1 MRLKYY
7 LRGLGIGILVTTI
20 ILTIAGHNRNNISD
34 EEIKRRAE
42 KLGMVMKEE
51 QTLFPEKNTE
61 ATKAEENTTEARTET
76 KTESSTEK
84 ETEITTQTP
93 TEPETEATTEAP
105 TEPETEAPTEP
116 ETEASQ
122 PQYITATIT
131 ITRGMYSEAVSQA
144 MQNAGLIDNWVDFN
158 NYLSANGYSESLQT
172 GSYTMN
178 SGMSYQEM
186 AMVLVTR

>member
-7 LRGLGIGILVTTI
+7 LRGLGIGVLVTTI
-20 ILTIAGHNRNNISD
+20 ILTIAGNKGNKISD

-61 ATKAEENTTEARTET
+61 G
-76 KTESSTEK
+76 STE
-84 ETEITTQTP
+84 ES
-93 TEPETEATTEAP
+93 TEAT
-105 TEPETEAPTEP
+105 
-116 ETEASQ
+116 Q
-122 PQYITATIT
+122 PQYVTATIT
-131 ITRGMYSEAVSQA
+131 VTKGMYSEAVSQA
-144 MQNAGLIDNWVDFN
+144 MQSAGLIGNWVDFN
-158 NYLSANGYSESLQT
+158 NYLSANGYSERLQT

>member
-7 LRGLGIGILVTTI
+7 LRGLGIGVLVTTI
-20 ILTIAGHNRNNISD
+20 ILTIAGNKGNKISD

-61 ATKAEENTTEARTET
+61 GSTEE
-76 KTESSTEK
+76 STEK
-84 ETEITTQTP
+84 ETEKP
-93 TEPETEATTEAP
+93 TEKPTEKETEKPTEKPTEKETEKPTEKPTEKETEKPTEKSTEAT
-105 TEPETEAPTEP
+105 
-116 ETEASQ
+116 Q
-122 PQYITATIT
+122 PQYVTATIT
-131 ITRGMYSEAVSQA
+131 VTKGMYSEAVSQA
-144 MQNAGLIDNWVDFN
+144 MQSAGLIGNWVDFN
-158 NYLSANGYSESLQT
+158 NYLSANGYSERLQT

>member
-20 ILTIAGHNRNNISD
+20 ILTIAGHNRNKISD
-34 EEIKRRAE
+34 EEIKIRAE
-42 KLGMVMKEE
+42 KLGMVMNEE
-51 QTLFPEKNTE
+51 QPLFPEKNTDPATAEETTTEVLPETNTE
-61 ATKAEENTTEARTET
+61 ATTEV
-76 KTESSTEK
+76 
-84 ETEITTQTP
+84 P

-105 TEPETEAPTEP
+105 TEPETEAP
-116 ETEASQ
+116 Q
-122 PQYITATIT
+122 PQYVTATIT

-158 NYLSANGYSESLQT
+158 NYLSANGYSERLQT

-178 SGMSYQEM
+178 SEMSYQEM
-186 AMVLVTR
+186 AMVLVSR

>member
-20 ILTIAGHNRNNISD
+20 ILTIAGNKGNKISD

-61 ATKAEENTTEARTET
+61 GSTEE
-76 KTESSTEK
+76 STEK
-84 ETEITTQTP
+84 ETEKP
-93 TEPETEATTEAP
+93 TEKPTEKETEKPTEKSTEAT
-105 TEPETEAPTEP
+105 
-116 ETEASQ
+116 Q
-122 PQYITATIT
+122 PQYVTATIT
-131 ITRGMYSEAVSQA
+131 VTKGMYSEAVSQA
-144 MQNAGLIDNWVDFN
+144 MQSAGLIGNWVDFN
-158 NYLSANGYSESLQT
+158 NYLSANGYSERLQT

>member
-7 LRGLGIGILVTTI
+7 LRGLGIGVLVTTI
-20 ILTIAGHNRNNISD
+20 ILTIAGNKGNKISD

-61 ATKAEENTTEARTET
+61 GSTEE
-76 KTESSTEK
+76 STEK
-84 ETEITTQTP
+84 ETEKP
-93 TEPETEATTEAP
+93 TEKSTEAT
-105 TEPETEAPTEP
+105 
-116 ETEASQ
+116 Q
-122 PQYITATIT
+122 PQYVTATIT
-131 ITRGMYSEAVSQA
+131 VTKGMYSEAVSQA
-144 MQNAGLIDNWVDFN
+144 MQSAGLIGNWVDFN
-158 NYLSANGYSESLQT
+158 NYLSANGYSERLQT

>member
-20 ILTIAGHNRNNISD
+20 ILTIAGHNRNKISD
-34 EEIKRRAE
+34 EEIKIRAE

-51 QTLFPEKNTE
+51 QPLFPEKNTE
-61 ATKAEENTTEARTET
+61 PATAEETTTEVLPET
-76 KTESSTEK
+76 KTEATTEV
-84 ETEITTQTP
+84 P

-105 TEPETEAPTEP
+105 TEPETEAP
-116 ETEASQ
+116 Q
-122 PQYITATIT
+122 PQYVTATIT

-144 MQNAGLIDNWVDFN
+144 MQNEGLIDNWVDFN
-158 NYLSANGYSESLQT
+158 NYLSANGYSERLQT

-186 AMVLVTR
+186 AMVLVSR

>member
-7 LRGLGIGILVTTI
+7 LRGLGIGVLVTTI
-20 ILTIAGHNRNNISD
+20 ILTIAGNKGNKISD

-61 ATKAEENTTEARTET
+61 GSTEE
-76 KTESSTEK
+76 STEK
-84 ETEITTQTP
+84 ETEKP
-93 TEPETEATTEAP
+93 TEKPTEKETEKPTEKPTEKETEKPTEKSTEAT
-105 TEPETEAPTEP
+105 
-116 ETEASQ
+116 Q
-122 PQYITATIT
+122 PQYVTATIT
-131 ITRGMYSEAVSQA
+131 VTKGMYSEAVSQA
-144 MQNAGLIDNWVDFN
+144 MQSAGLIGNWVDFN
-158 NYLSANGYSESLQT
+158 NYLSANGYSERLQT

>member
-20 ILTIAGHNRNNISD
+20 ILTIAGHNRNKISD
-34 EEIKRRAE
+34 EEIKIRAE

-51 QTLFPEKNTE
+51 QPLFPEKNTE
-61 ATKAEENTTEARTET
+61 PATAEETTTEVLPET
-76 KTESSTEK
+76 KTEATTEV
-84 ETEITTQTP
+84 P

-105 TEPETEAPTEP
+105 TEPETEAP
-116 ETEASQ
+116 Q
-122 PQYITATIT
+122 PQYVTATIT

-144 MQNAGLIDNWVDFN
+144 MQNEGLIDNWVDFN
-158 NYLSANGYSESLQT
+158 NYLSANGYSERLQT

-178 SGMSYQEM
+178 SEMSYQEM
-186 AMVLVTR
+186 AMVLVSR

>member
-7 LRGLGIGILVTTI
+7 LRGLGIGVLVTTI
-20 ILTIAGHNRNNISD
+20 ILTIAGNKGNKISD

-61 ATKAEENTTEARTET
+61 GSTEE
-76 KTESSTEK
+76 STEK
-84 ETEITTQTP
+84 ETEKP
-93 TEPETEATTEAP
+93 TEKPTEKETEKPTEKSTEAT
-105 TEPETEAPTEP
+105 
-116 ETEASQ
+116 Q
-122 PQYITATIT
+122 PQYVTATIT
-131 ITRGMYSEAVSQA
+131 VTKGMYSEAVSQA
-144 MQNAGLIDNWVDFN
+144 MQSAGLIGNWVDFN
-158 NYLSANGYSESLQT
+158 NYLSANGYSERLQT

>member
-20 ILTIAGHNRNNISD
+20 ILTIAGHNRNKISD
-34 EEIKRRAE
+34 EEIKIRAE

-51 QTLFPEKNTE
+51 QPLFPEKNTE
-61 ATKAEENTTEARTET
+61 PATAEETTTEVLPET
-76 KTESSTEK
+76 KTEATTEA
-84 ETEITTQTP
+84 P

-105 TEPETEAPTEP
+105 TEPETEATTGAPTEP
-116 ETEASQ
+116 ETETPQS
-122 PQYITATIT
+122 QYITATIT

-158 NYLSANGYSESLQT
+158 NYLSANGYSERLQT

-186 AMVLVTR
+186 VMVLVSR